1 MSITIETNEVTVP
14 VKNALDIIERFKSS
28 GDEFKMLKG
37 VIFAYFAIGL
47 TSAKEFQKIICTA
60 TIAARMDE
68 LMKGE
73 SK

>member
-1 MSITIETNEVTVP
+1 MSITIETNEVTLP

-37 VIFAYFAIGL
+37 VIFAYVSIDCTA
-47 TSAKEFQKIICTA
+47 AKEFQKIICMA
-60 TIAARMDE
+60 TLTARMDDIV
-68 LMKGE
+68 KGE